1 MYLSLAVKNGGYLKD
16 ITVSLEKNNYKLNTE
31 NLENGKIKNINE
43 NTLELNQVTT
53 GKNVELEIP
62 ISLRKEEYVDAYELN
77 KDSKVKFT
85 ATYVNIQNK
94 EKKIEKN

>member
-53 GKNVELEIP
+53 GKNVELEI
-62 ISLRKEEYVDAYELN
+62 
-77 KDSKVKFT
+77 
-85 ATYVNIQNK
+85 Q
-94 EKKIEKN
+94 